1 LNIST
6 EKTRGVKGFDE
17 IVKAMPKFERMH
29 AEHIAVYGEGNAA
42 RLTGKCETA
51 SIDQFS
57 WGIGTRTTSVR
68 ISNKCRADGFGYFED
83 RRPAANVDPY
93 LAVLRVAQTLTSG
106 N

>member
-1 LNIST
+1 
-6 EKTRGVKGFDE
+6 
-17 IVKAMPKFERMH
+17 MH

-68 ISNKCRADGFGYFED
+68 ISNKCKADGFGYFED

-93 LAVLRVAQTLTSG
+93 LAVLRVAQTLSKEK
-106 N
+106 